1 MNAAFIIACI
11 TILLFL
17 FCILFSINFKI
28 GERIRIPGYI
38 VVSLLGGLAM
48 IIFGQISLEK
58 IAIAFSEN
66 TSVNPIKIL
75 VLFLSM
81 TVFSLILERT
91 NFFKVISSM
100 VLKKS
105 GSNQYVIFFSL
116 YAIISLL
123 TVFTSNDV
131 IILTFTPF
139 ICYFC
144 KSAKINPIPYL
155 IMEFV
160 AANTWSLLFLIG
172 NPTNIYISSAFGIT
186 FSEYFIHMALP
197 TLSVGLSSLLI
208 MLLLFRKSLNN
219 KIAPQIE
226 IAEINNKPLMVIS
239 LAHLLICVC
248 LLAISQYISIEMWII
263 SLCMAISVVTASVI
277 CLISQRKKVTPV
289 YEAIKKMPFE
299 IIPFILGMFVIVL
312 ALDTTGTTEFFASK
326 LTFDKSAFSFGFLSL
341 FGSNILNNIPMS
353 VLFSKLLAF
362 YGTEAQIYAT
372 IVGSNIGA
380 FITPVGA
387 LAGIM
392 WSNLLRQNKIHISV
406 ARFICY
412 GSLIGIPAMAISL
425 ILLEIIM

>member
-1 MNAAFIIACI
+1 
-11 TILLFL
+11 
-17 FCILFSINFKI
+17 
-28 GERIRIPGYI
+28 
-38 VVSLLGGLAM
+38 
-48 IIFGQISLEK
+48 
-58 IAIAFSEN
+58 
-66 TSVNPIKIL
+66 
-75 VLFLSM
+75 
-81 TVFSLILERT
+81 
-91 NFFKVISSM
+91 
-100 VLKKS
+100 
-105 GSNQYVIFFSL
+105 
-116 YAIISLL
+116 
-123 TVFTSNDV
+123 
-131 IILTFTPF
+131 
-139 ICYFC
+139 
-144 KSAKINPIPYL
+144 
-155 IMEFV
+155 
-160 AANTWSLLFLIG
+160 
-172 NPTNIYISSAFGIT
+172 
-186 FSEYFIHMALP
+186 
-197 TLSVGLSSLLI
+197 
-208 MLLLFRKSLNN
+208 
-219 KIAPQIE
+219 
-226 IAEINNKPLMVIS
+226 
-239 LAHLLICVC
+239 
-248 LLAISQYISIEMWII
+248 
-263 SLCMAISVVTASVI
+263 MAISVVTASVI

-425 ILLEIIM
+425 IILEIIM